1 MSFKSP
7 LGRARGLGSAKSG
20 TGHWAAQ
27 RLSAMA
33 LVPLVL
39 WFVWSLLCQAGADHA
54 GFTAWLGQP
63 HVAVLM
69 SAFTLALFYHAQL
82 GLQVVIE
89 DYVHQEFAK
98 LGALVVVKLGA
109 ALAALSCV
117 VSVVLIA
124 VAP

>member
-1 MSFKSP
+1 
-7 LGRARGLGSAKSG
+7 
-20 TGHWAAQ
+20 
-27 RLSAMA
+27 
-33 LVPLVL
+33 
-39 WFVWSLLCQAGADHA
+39 
-54 GFTAWLGQP
+54 
-63 HVAVLM
+63 M